1 MKTDKQ
7 IDIHIFDMDD
17 LLFQQLF
24 PEENKSIEEKNIGK
38 IENRKNF
45 FKIDKSVEDL
55 NLFIPAFVELF
66 RNKCTITWNAFN
78 YPKLLDNNYKK
89 ILTSFYKRINTDEN
103 RNNIVI
109 KFSNSYLKDFSTII
123 NKIKKNV
130 PFLLYVLKN
139 DEIKEEEFKYFKLP
153 QYISYTKDCNNYNDK
168 KQKNIFAQ
176 TIISYIIEKQTYF
189 FELDSSFKNLFNPK
203 CFIECNILLMGES
216 RAGKSSFINRVFN
229 KLISHEDANLESVT
243 NNSTEYTFKK
253 GNIGIRIIDTP
264 GIIKKSNIKFIKKI
278 LDEYFGKIHLI
289 FFFIKAQSNLENCI
303 ELLKYIKLKNEKN
316 FKEGKKKIPLLFIK
330 NGEDLVNTKETPP
343 FFKYLKSELKTNNL
357 LELYEDKFNKKAND
371 EENKNNELDEEE
383 LFNDNDDDENN
394 YDNYCEGNI
403 IQIHIPTGKNIN
415 KIFWISKE
423 YLIENNR
430 YLMDEKDNEFIQMK
444 ENTKK
449 LIKFYIKE
457 KLEKNE
463 LSTEEKEEK
472 KTLLKTCND
481 YVEKKK
487 SECSLINSTEILN
500 IKKGNTLKKGIG
512 ILTSIIL
519 SPLFIAS
526 YFLPIFVGYGLL
538 KIFDL
543 FFDEYILSLSIQ
555 FGFDDKDLIEY
566 DLKKY
571 LIEKSDEK
579 ETKIKDEKESKNI
592 DKNIKESKNIDKNI
606 KEKTNKKGNE
616 INKKEDKENDS
627 KEEIKKIMTDGVEFF
642 EKLLFY
648 IGPIQCL
655 IKWKELSKELFDLF
669 EELINRKEKDWIT
682 YQIHKFN

>member
-1 MKTDKQ
+1 
-7 IDIHIFDMDD
+7 
-17 LLFQQLF
+17 
-24 PEENKSIEEKNIGK
+24 
-38 IENRKNF
+38 
-45 FKIDKSVEDL
+45 
-55 NLFIPAFVELF
+55 
-66 RNKCTITWNAFN
+66 
-78 YPKLLDNNYKK
+78 
-89 ILTSFYKRINTDEN
+89 
-103 RNNIVI
+103 
-109 KFSNSYLKDFSTII
+109 
-123 NKIKKNV
+123 
-130 PFLLYVLKN
+130 
-139 DEIKEEEFKYFKLP
+139 
-153 QYISYTKDCNNYNDK
+153 
-168 KQKNIFAQ
+168 
-176 TIISYIIEKQTYF
+176 
-189 FELDSSFKNLFNPK
+189 
-203 CFIECNILLMGES
+203 
-216 RAGKSSFINRVFN
+216 
-229 KLISHEDANLESVT
+229 
-243 NNSTEYTFKK
+243 
-253 GNIGIRIIDTP
+253 
-264 GIIKKSNIKFIKKI
+264 
-278 LDEYFGKIHLI
+278 
-289 FFFIKAQSNLENCI
+289 
-303 ELLKYIKLKNEKN
+303 
-316 FKEGKKKIPLLFIK
+316 
-330 NGEDLVNTKETPP
+330 
-343 FFKYLKSELKTNNL
+343 
-357 LELYEDKFNKKAND
+357 
-371 EENKNNELDEEE
+371 
-383 LFNDNDDDENN
+383 
-394 YDNYCEGNI
+394 
-403 IQIHIPTGKNIN
+403 
-415 KIFWISKE
+415 
-423 YLIENNR
+423 
-430 YLMDEKDNEFIQMK
+430 MK

-449 LIKFYIKE
+449 LIKFFIKE

-579 ETKIKDEKESKNI
+579 LMKEEKESKNI
-592 DKNIKESKNIDKNI
+592 EMNI

-669 EELINRKEKDWIT
+669 EELKNRKEKDWIT